1 MSCRQPILL
10 PPMSNLL
17 LSPNL
22 QPHPLV
28 LQGHL
33 SLAAWMVTGKTC
45 LQMEFQSKLPNF
57 SAPTLGE
64 QALAGAYNSAW
75 KQGSSWCSQRK
86 IDPFCSSVASVA
98 DYLTEL
104 LKQGKSYRTINSHR
118 SAISAFHPPIG
129 GVRVGQH
136 ELICKVVGACFN
148 ANPPQPRYVVTWDV
162 DKVLDY
168 IHVLHPFKQV
178 FDS

>member
-1 MSCRQPILL
+1 MEGVGAELSLSATPSSSAGPPVISGLDGYRQ
-10 PPMSNLL
+10 NLL
-17 LSPNL
+17 ADGISEQTSELLRS
-22 QPHPLV
+22 H
-28 LQGHL
+28 
-33 SLAAWMVTGKTC
+33 SWRTGT
-45 LQMEFQSKLPNF
+45 
-57 SAPTLGE
+57 
-64 QALAGAYNSAW
+64 AGAYNSAW
-75 KQGSSWCSQRK
+75 KQWSSWCRPRK

-148 ANPPQPRYVVTWDV
+148 ANPLQPRYVVTWDV
-162 DKVLDY
+162 S
-168 IHVLHPFKQV
+168 QT
-178 FDS
+178 SA

>member
-1 MSCRQPILL
+1 M
-10 PPMSNLL
+10 
-17 LSPNL
+17 
-22 QPHPLV
+22 
-28 LQGHL
+28 
-33 SLAAWMVTGKTC
+33 
-45 LQMEFQSKLPNF
+45 
-57 SAPTLGE
+57 
-64 QALAGAYNSAW
+64 
-75 KQGSSWCSQRK
+75 
-86 IDPFCSSVASVA
+86 ASVA

-168 IHVLHPFKQV
+168 IHMLGDNSTLSNKCLTLKLSMLLALSSAGRCSDLRALDVRCMSIKDSSIV
-178 FDS
+178 F

>member
-1 MSCRQPILL
+1 MPLSYCSYGQSCE
-10 PPMSNLL
+10 MFNEV
-17 LSPNL
+17 
-22 QPHPLV
+22 LV
-28 LQGHL
+28 D
-33 SLAAWMVTGKTC
+33 S
-45 LQMEFQSKLPNF
+45 
-57 SAPTLGE
+57 
-64 QALAGAYNSAW
+64 
-75 KQGSSWCSQRK
+75 K

-168 IHVLHPFKQV
+168 IHMLGDNSTLSNKCLTLKLSMLLALSSAGRCSDLRALDV
-178 FDS
+178 